1 VTPAV
6 AKAIRRALVLL
17 VCFCNVWLA
26 ARLARAEPRHTAIAL
41 VSGGANAELH
51 ARLRAELAGL
61 GWRVKEMGLGA
72 DLALAQVA
80 RRARTLAVLRVGRS
94 AEGIEVWVAPEV
106 DSEARSEWIDVDAR
120 RPELAVLRAVEAL
133 RARFLELGIEPEDLR
148 GEVPTSGAGSAP
160 PGSATSSTSPDAGAT
175 ATGKRDAGSNQE
187 GSKKPPAASQDE
199 TPNEIEYDSE
209 LPPIAKEPELPH
221 APEALWLAVGG
232 GVISASKQ
240 LEPSGIAGGAI
251 RFVHHAWWGGD
262 LSLWLSPS
270 AARVSGQEGAADVRA
285 GLLALGS
292 ELRDRRGAWTL
303 AAGGGVA
310 LTWLSITGYPQSTAY
325 RGQNTAVFTAMPFAR
340 AAAEYELVRRLH
352 LRAEGTLGFTVQ
364 RAHVAFNE
372 TSVATWGRP
381 FLGGT
386 LGLQWAAL
394 GD

>member
-1 VTPAV
+1 MSPTL
-6 AKAIRRALVLL
+6 AKAVGRPLYLI
-17 VCFCNVWLA
+17 VCVCVAWLA
-26 ARLARAEPRHTAIAL
+26 CSARISRAETRHTAIAL

-51 ARLRAELAGL
+51 ARLRAELSSL

-148 GEVPTSGAGSAP
+148 SEAPGSESAP
-160 PGSATSSTSPDAGAT
+160 ASSATAPSEPVPAPGKRGGDGPKEATKKPAPDAH
-175 ATGKRDAGSNQE
+175 
-187 GSKKPPAASQDE
+187 DE
-199 TPNEIEYDSE
+199 QPGEIVYDTE
-209 LPPIAKEPELPH
+209 LPPIAKEPEAPH
-221 APEALWLAVGG
+221 APEALWLAGMG

-240 LEPSGIAGGAI
+240 LEPNATVSGAL
-251 RFVHHAWWGGD
+251 RFVHRSWLGVD
-262 LSLWLSPS
+262 LSGWWSPS
-270 AARVSGQEGAADVRA
+270 AARVTGNEGSADVRA
-285 GLLALGS
+285 GLLALGG
-292 ELRDRRGAWTL
+292 EVRDRRGAWTL
-303 AAGGGVA
+303 AAGGGAA
-310 LTWLSITGYPQSTAY
+310 LVWLSMTGYPAIMMY
-325 RGQNTAVFTAMPFAR
+325 RGQDAVVFSAMPFAR
-340 AAAEYELVRRLH
+340 AAAEFELVRRLH

-364 RAHVAFNE
+364 RMHVGFGE

-381 FLGGT
+381 FVAGA
-386 LGLQWAAL
+386 LGLEWAAL